1 MGPFRLKSHMTRI
14 ILVII
19 LVNLVIFTNGK
30 ELGKRQKEINI
41 RHMLNKEPKLNENL
55 PIGKIIFHRFPVF
68 MTRTKAH
75 MQNQIF

>member
-30 ELGKRQKEINI
+30 ELGKRQKEIDI
-41 RHMLNKEPKLNENL
+41 RHMLNRGLKHNEN
-55 PIGKIIFHRFPVF
+55 
-68 MTRTKAH
+68 
-75 MQNQIF
+75 